1 MPAPETDLEL
11 LDAAART
18 AGKIAMSYWRRDPRR
33 WDKADGA
40 GPVTEADLEVN
51 AALEEMLRNAR
62 PEYGW
67 LSEESEAEASRLDA
81 EHCFIIDP
89 IDGTRAFIDGQ
100 DHFAHSLAISRG
112 DRIVAGVVYLPVLD
126 LSYTAFADG
135 PALLNGQRIAP
146 SNVALRDATVLANRA
161 SVDPSHWRDERMP
174 PFRREFLPS
183 LAWRLCLAAEGR
195 FDAALSLRAAWEWD
209 IAAGSLIAER
219 AGAAV
224 TDRRGGTMS
233 FNSPRAMV
241 NGLIV
246 GGAQVHG
253 QLLAALAR

>member
-1 MPAPETDLEL
+1 MQGRDLEL
-11 LDAAART
+11 LEDAARA
-18 AGKIAMSYWRRDPRR
+18 AGEIALRHFRAGIETVEKP
-33 WDKADGA
+33 GGL
-40 GPVTEADLEVN
+40 GPVTAADLEIDR
-51 AALEEMLRNAR
+51 MLRAELTAAR
-62 PEYGW
+62 PDYGW
-67 LSEESEAEASRLDA
+67 LSEESEDGAERLAA
-81 EHCFIIDP
+81 ERVFIIDP